1 MFLKIYLNFTKK
13 LFNFIFG
20 VTQLNLCDMSFYK
33 DSLMNILHKYED
45 SMTKKN
51 LKNVILNQYF
61 NKVIEFESPFHSL
74 RTQN

>member
-45 SMTKKN
+45 SMTKK
-51 LKNVILNQYF
+51 KF
-61 NKVIEFESPFHSL
+61 
-74 RTQN
+74 